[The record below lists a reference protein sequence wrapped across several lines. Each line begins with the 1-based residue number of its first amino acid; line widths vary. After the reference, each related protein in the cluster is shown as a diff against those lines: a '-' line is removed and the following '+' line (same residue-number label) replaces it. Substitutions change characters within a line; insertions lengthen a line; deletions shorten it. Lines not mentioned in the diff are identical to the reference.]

1 MNIIDNGISNTTDSQ
16 YNPAQLALNQVQMA
30 LGLNNFDSTLIQ
42 EFTNDFDESSVN
54 SESRI
59 GHMTNSLDSKAS
71 PDKLSSGDR
80 PTVNKPP

>member
-1 MNIIDNGISNTTDSQ
+1 
-16 YNPAQLALNQVQMA
+16 MA
-30 LGLNNFDSTLIQ
+30 LGLNKFDSTLIQ

-71 PDKLSSGDR
+71 PDKLSSGDC
-80 PTVNKPP
+80 NSSDKPVCPEKSPSDFYSRVSAYILQKS